1 MLVAIHSTMKSVGIA
16 LTEMMSIFAVNNSYF
31 STKVI
36 VIGLA
41 ASTMT
46 NYLTR
51 TIFNTYSNGSCITV
65 ERAQKVTFKLSSSI
79 IKRCSC
85 PKVMQ
90 FLYLAIDVTLE
101 NIIASDNRTAFD
113 IIMSMNPDMFNFV
126 TSIEIVE
133 EFSLV

>member
-1 MLVAIHSTMKSVGIA
+1 
-16 LTEMMSIFAVNNSYF
+16 MMSIFAVNNSYF
-31 STKVI
+31 STKGVG
-36 VIGLA
+36 IGLA

-51 TIFNTYSNGSCITV
+51 TIFNTYSNGSCIAV

-90 FLYLAIDVTLE
+90 FLYLAVDVTLE
-101 NIIASDNRTAFD
+101 NIIARDNRTAFD
-113 IIMSMNPDMFNFV
+113 IIMSMNPDMFNSQDFV
-126 TSIEIVE
+126 TSIEIV
-133 EFSLV
+133 